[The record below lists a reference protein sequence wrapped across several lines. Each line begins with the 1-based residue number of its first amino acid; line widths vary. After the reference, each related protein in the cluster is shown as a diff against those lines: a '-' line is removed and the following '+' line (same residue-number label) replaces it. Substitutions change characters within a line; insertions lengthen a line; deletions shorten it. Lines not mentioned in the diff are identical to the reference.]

1 MTSRNFKL
9 NFDTDDDDDNDFILT
24 KKDETSNSG
33 DKVSLDVNSTS

>member
-24 KKDETSNSG
+24 KKDETSHSG